1 MTIKKATILGMPFF
15 MSHRNSGIK
24 SSDIK
29 IDSKNGTIREAEY
42 FSPAMIKQWKLMQQ
56 LYDRLMFLS

>member
-1 MTIKKATILGMPFF
+1 MTIKKATILGIPFF

-42 FSPAMIKQWKLMQQ
+42 FSPAMIITMEANATIV
-56 LYDRLMFLS
+56 